1 MNKNSQKSNN
11 SVGTISPKSQLNNH
25 QIQTIGHLTH
35 SHMCKAHQ
43 KIEQTTDMIEN
54 IRIQK
59 IIDKAKTQ
67 IRVHLEII
75 MKDIFKIIKETET
88 KILTDIET
96 DTKVKI
102 MKQMNK
108 KETIKMIDINESNK
122 NNIVENY
129 RIVLE

>member
-1 MNKNSQKSNN
+1 
-11 SVGTISPKSQLNNH
+11 
-25 QIQTIGHLTH
+25 
-35 SHMCKAHQ
+35 
-43 KIEQTTDMIEN
+43 MIEN
-54 IRIQK
+54 IRIQG
-59 IIDKAKTQ
+59 IINKAKTQ
-67 IRVHLEII
+67 IKVHLEII
-75 MKDIFKIIKETET
+75 MKDTFKIIKETET

-122 NNIVENY
+122 NNIVDNY